1 MDKLTPVRTREEV
14 HAVLGAFYEILVQ
27 GTGISPIRLEPQEAR
42 RAAIV
47 SLAAVLAAHHAGTL
61 PPGDFRALFVET
73 LACDPL
79 EELLQLCPLPLQE
92 VLEQLSATGWDSL
105 SRLLIET
112 RATSFENAIEIV
124 WPESLHFAPQAPHS
138 SSTVYRRRQ
147 GAYLTPRWLARRT
160 IELTVMSYL
169 RNQGIDADSVQRTI
183 EGQGQTLPPETRT
196 RLGRLLHDLQIVDP
210 ACGTG
215 TFLAEAFRLLFTWQ
229 KSLVPRLDAASYAQ
243 HLVTR
248 QLCGVDRDPLA
259 VALAKVVLWFQTN
272 PHCGPIAD
280 PLNVYCGDTLLG
292 RPFHGTWDNVP
303 LSPAVTDSTEA
314 LDWTEAFPQVAQS
327 SGFDMVVGNPPWERV
342 KALSREFFEIE
353 LPAVAAAPTTAARER
368 MMGEH
373 KREFQSRRAQRRA
386 YAQAVRSS
394 GYFEF
399 SAAGDL
405 NLYPLFVERAIQIAN
420 KSGHIGLLVPSGLAT
435 DLALSPFFT
444 RIREGRHLVFF
455 LDFENRA
462 RVFPDVDGRY
472 RFSICVLTNA
482 TSSAPPKY
490 SFFLHDES
498 HLDDPNRRLLLDEST
513 IALVNPN
520 TRTLPVVR
528 TQKDLAILIRMHNQV
543 PILECDAGNVQG
555 EQDWQ
560 VQYRRLFD
568 MTNDSDKFLPWST
581 LSDEMKVRPDGL
593 MEDQGQRFAP
603 VYEGR
608 MIGTYDHRA
617 ASCIERVGNVRRPT
631 ASLATTEAQYQ
642 DPEHIVIPRYLVP
655 AGLLEQRLGEW
666 DHPWFIGFKDIG
678 SSTNRRTM
686 IASVLPLCAAGNK
699 VPLLLPQ
706 GGAEAGALL
715 LANLNSFAF
724 DYALRQH
731 IGNITLNW
739 FIVRQCPVIPR
750 HVYYHTFVGDE
761 RLDRW
766 VQRRVLELTYTS
778 TSLGGWARALG
789 YHGRP
794 YRWDRERRHKL
805 GVELDALFFALYGLD
820 KADIM
825 QVMDSFPIVHRTEK
839 KRYGEY
845 RLKREIVDQVVLTRY
860 SLSTTGESATFGWLR

>member
-1 MDKLTPVRTREEV
+1 MNKLTPVRIREEV
-14 HAVLGAFYEILVQ
+14 HAVLGFFYEILAPK
-27 GTGISPIRLEPQEAR
+27 TGISPVRLEHQDAR

-47 SLAAVLAAHHAGTL
+47 SLAAALAAHHAGNLT
-61 PPGDFRALFVET
+61 PGDSRAFSVET
-73 LACDPL
+73 PACGPL

-92 VLEQLSATGWDSL
+92 VLERLSAAGWDSL

-112 RATSFENAIEIV
+112 QATSFENAIEII
-124 WPESLHFAPQAPHS
+124 WPESLHFAPQALHS

-169 RNQGIDADSVQRTI
+169 RNQDIDTGSVQRTF
-183 EGQGQTLPPETRT
+183 ERQGQTLSPETRT
-196 RLGRLLHDLQIVDP
+196 RLGRSLHDLRIVDP
-210 ACGTG
+210 ACGAG
-215 TFLAEAFRLLFTWQ
+215 TFLAEAFRLLLTWQ
-229 KSLVPRLDAASYAQ
+229 KSLVPRVDTASYAQ
-243 HLVTR
+243 HLIIR
-248 QLCGVDRDPLA
+248 QLYGVDRDPLS
-259 VALAKVVLWFQTN
+259 VALTKVVLWFQAN
-272 PHCGPIAD
+272 PHCGPVAD
-280 PLNVYCGDTLLG
+280 PLNVHCGDALLG
-292 RPFHGTWDNVP
+292 RPFHGTWDRA
-303 LSPAVTDSTEA
+303 SISHTVTDSTEA
-314 LDWTEAFPQVAQS
+314 LDWTEAFPKVAQLG
-327 SGFDMVVGNPPWERV
+327 GFDIVVGNPPWERV

-353 LPAVAAAPTTAARER
+353 LPAIAAAPTTAARER

-394 GYFEF
+394 GYFGF
-399 SAAGDL
+399 TAAGDL
-405 NLYPLFVERAIQIAN
+405 NLYPLFVERAMQIAN

-435 DLALSPFFT
+435 DLTLSPFFT
-444 RIREGRHLVFF
+444 KIREDRHLVFF

-462 RVFPDVDGRY
+462 RVFPDVDSRY

-482 TSSAPPKY
+482 TSSASPEY

-498 HLDDPNRRLLLDEST
+498 YLDDPNRRLLLDEST

-528 TQKDLAILIRMHNQV
+528 TQKDLAILVRMHKQA
-543 PILECDAGNVQG
+543 PILEYDAGG
-555 EQDWQ
+555 EQDWE

-568 MTNDSDKFLPWST
+568 MTNDSDKFLPWSA
-581 LSDEMKVRPDGL
+581 LSDEMEIRPDGL
-593 MEDQGQRFAP
+593 VEDRGRRFAP

-617 ASCIERVGNVRRPT
+617 ASCIERVGNFRRPA
-631 ASLATTEAQYQ
+631 ASLPTTEAQYQ
-642 DPEHIVIPRYLVP
+642 DPEHTAIPRYLVP

-678 SSTNRRTM
+678 SATNRRTM

-739 FIVRQCPVIPR
+739 FIVRQCPVIPQR
-750 HVYYHTFVGDE
+750 VYHHMLVDDE

-789 YHGRP
+789 YQGRP
-794 YRWDRERRHKL
+794 YQWDRERRRKL
-805 GVELDALFFALYGLD
+805 CLELNALFFALYGLD
-820 KADIM
+820 EADIM
-825 QVMDSFPIVHRTEK
+825 QVMASFLIVRRTEEK
-839 KRYGEY
+839 KYGEY
-845 RLKREIVDQVVLTRY
+845 RLRREIADQVVLTRY
-860 SLSTTGESATFGWLR
+860 SLSTTSESSTFGWLR